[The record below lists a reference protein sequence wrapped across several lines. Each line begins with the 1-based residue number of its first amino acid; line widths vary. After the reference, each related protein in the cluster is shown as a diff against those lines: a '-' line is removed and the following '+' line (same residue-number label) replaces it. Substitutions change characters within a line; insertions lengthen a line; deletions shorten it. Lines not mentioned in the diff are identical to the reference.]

1 MALAVPLLRFTS
13 RVGGSSAFYVWHHY
27 TLMKLTHIYG
37 MCAAVVAIL
46 LGFWLVQHIRNH
58 TRNRQIATTLLEMHH
73 QWATNDYHAKGMTV
87 PTMLAQEQ
95 LHGSSAGILGAYVE
109 YDEQK
114 NGVEWS
120 RRLHILRAD
129 TNSTTWTLFEMA
141 VPKDTNLL
149 KMAWKHNLITV
160 TGEP

>member
-1 MALAVPLLRFTS
+1 
-13 RVGGSSAFYVWHHY
+13 
-27 TLMKLTHIYG
+27 
-37 MCAAVVAIL
+37 
-46 LGFWLVQHIRNH
+46 
-58 TRNRQIATTLLEMHH
+58 
-73 QWATNDYHAKGMTV
+73 MTV
-87 PTMLAQEQ
+87 PTMLAQEH
-95 LHGSSAGILGAYVE
+95 LHGSSAGILGACVE